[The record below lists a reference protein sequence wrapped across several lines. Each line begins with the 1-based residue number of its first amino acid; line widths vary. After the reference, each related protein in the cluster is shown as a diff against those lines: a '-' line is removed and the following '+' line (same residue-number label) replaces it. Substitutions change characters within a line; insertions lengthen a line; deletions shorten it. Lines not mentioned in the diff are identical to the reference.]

1 MLSSLII
8 GLFYGGKTWCDSF
21 CPIAVIQDIYTGP
34 GGLLK
39 SKAHLAGTPVSQS
52 MCHTGPRGDQ
62 SICVACTTNCPNINI
77 ENSYWRTLSR
87 TLSVIY

>member
-52 MCHTGPRGDQ
+52 MCRAPGPRGDQ
-62 SICVACTTNCPNINI
+62 SICVACTTNCPDIDIERFLLANIQ
-77 ENSYWRTLSR
+77 SGP
-87 TLSVIY
+87 